1 VTITPI
7 TANAH
12 TGYCTSQAIRNASGV
27 KPPNAVISAP
37 MAASTRSV
45 ARNPPRLTML
55 CATARFALGFD
66 VRAMSNPTTEPGPP
80 ADSTSTMSSQIGAGP
95 GSRRIAVQTA
105 TSAAS
110 TPSSSH
116 ERRIGCREAQAAAA
130 GYTLVLGDTQ
140 ESAERESAH
149 ADRLGSAVDGFVL
162 ISSRLPDDEL
172 RELRRRHPVVLFN
185 RELEDFPS
193 VVLDSVDGSRQV
205 VEHLVAL
212 GHRRLA
218 YLGGPASA
226 WMDAERRRSLS
237 ADAARA
243 GAEITRLGPFSPTL
257 DGGAAA
263 ADVGLGSGATAL
275 VAFNDL
281 LAIGILQRLERRGV
295 DVPGRISVV
304 GFDDIFGSDFCHPP
318 LTTVTSPAEQA
329 GRMLIDMLLGTCA
342 PGRTVLPTPLHV
354 RDSTGVAAGDP
365 TARIPG

>member
-1 VTITPI
+1 MANVCHLVPEAWYTSRVDQFRAVTL
-7 TANAH
+7 H
-12 TGYCTSQAIRNASGV
+12 D
-27 KPPNAVISAP
+27 
-37 MAASTRSV
+37 V
-45 ARNPPRLTML
+45 AREAGVAVSTVSRALSNPDRVS
-55 CATARFALGFD
+55 ARTREH
-66 VRAMSNPTTEPGPP
+66 VRAVATRLGYRPN
-80 ADSTSTMSSQIGAGP
+80 
-95 GSRRIAVQTA
+95 RIAQA
-105 TSAAS
+105 L
-110 TPSSSH
+110 PSG
-116 ERRIGCREAQAAAA
+116 RTRILALLVPDITNPHNFGLVRGAEAQAGAA

-140 ESAERESAH
+140 ESPERESAH
-149 ADRLGSAVDGFVL
+149 ADRLASAVDGFVL

-193 VVLDSVDGSRQV
+193 VVLDSLDGSRQV

-226 WMDAERRRSLS
+226 WMDAERWRSLS

-243 GAEITRLGPFSPTL
+243 GVEITRLGPFSPTL

-263 ADVGLGSGATAL
+263 ADVGLGSGATAF

-281 LAIGILQRLERRGV
+281 LAIGALQRLERRGV

-342 PGRTVLPTPLHV
+342 PGRAVLPTPLHV
-354 RDSTGVAAGDP
+354 RDSTGVAAG
-365 TARIPG
+365 

>member
-1 VTITPI
+1 MANVCHLVPEAWYTSRVDQFRAVTL
-7 TANAH
+7 H
-12 TGYCTSQAIRNASGV
+12 D
-27 KPPNAVISAP
+27 
-37 MAASTRSV
+37 V
-45 ARNPPRLTML
+45 AREAGVAVSTVSRALSNPDRVS
-55 CATARFALGFD
+55 ARTREH
-66 VRAMSNPTTEPGPP
+66 VRAVATRLGYRPN
-80 ADSTSTMSSQIGAGP
+80 
-95 GSRRIAVQTA
+95 RIAQA
-105 TSAAS
+105 L
-110 TPSSSH
+110 PSGRTRMLALLVPDITNPH
-116 ERRIGCREAQAAAA
+116 NFGLVRGAEAQAAAA

-162 ISSRLPDDEL
+162 ISSRLPDEEL

-263 ADVGLGSGATAL
+263 ADVGLGSGATAF

-342 PGRTVLPTPLHV
+342 PGRAVLPTPLHV
-354 RDSTGVAAGDP
+354 RDSTGVAAG
-365 TARIPG
+365 